1 MGEVRLRA
9 SSVFSATPGDFIM
22 DTSFAGNSYDTPHDR
37 RDIYSKILFNSRFNF
52 FLRVCTNFY
61 FIGRCAKAGRFNSEN
76 QARFS
81 ARNID
86 ILERCGAQIHIR
98 GLDFLSAEEG
108 PFVIAG
114 NHMSAVETIM
124 LNALIS
130 PRLDFTFVIK
140 EGIFGVPFIRHAM
153 HAIDAIGVGQ
163 VNPREDFKIVM
174 QKGRKQLEQ
183 GRSVLI
189 FPEASR
195 FSEFKPERFN
205 TIAVKLARSAGV
217 KVIPFALKTDFLK
230 LGRLFNNF
238 GPVHPANHI
247 HFEFGAPVPV
257 SGNCREAQEH
267 IVRFIGERCRSWNRK
282 DEFPLPSG
290 LLASE

>member
-1 MGEVRLRA
+1 
-9 SSVFSATPGDFIM
+9 M
-22 DTSFAGNSYDTPHDR
+22 DSFAGNSYDTPHDR
-37 RDIYSKILFNSRFNF
+37 RDIYSKIFFNSRFNF
-52 FLRVCTNFY
+52 FLRICTNFY

-81 ARNID
+81 GKNIE
-86 ILERCGAQIHIR
+86 ILERCGARLHIH
-98 GLDFLSAEEG
+98 GLDFLSAEQG

-140 EGIFGVPFIRHAM
+140 NGIFGVPFMRQAM
-153 HAIDAIGVGQ
+153 YAIDAIGVDQ
-163 VNPREDFKIVM
+163 VNPREDFKIIM
-174 QKGRKQLEQ
+174 QKGRTQLEQ

-195 FSEFKPERFN
+195 CSEFKPERFN

-230 LGRLFNNF
+230 PGRLFNDF
-238 GPVHPANHI
+238 GSVHPENHI
-247 HFEFGAPVPV
+247 HFEFGPPVTV
-257 SGNCREAQEH
+257 TGGGREAQEH
-267 IVRFIGERCRSWNRK
+267 IVGFIGDRCRAWSRK
-282 DEFPLPSG
+282 DNIQLSPG
-290 LLASE
+290 LLAVE